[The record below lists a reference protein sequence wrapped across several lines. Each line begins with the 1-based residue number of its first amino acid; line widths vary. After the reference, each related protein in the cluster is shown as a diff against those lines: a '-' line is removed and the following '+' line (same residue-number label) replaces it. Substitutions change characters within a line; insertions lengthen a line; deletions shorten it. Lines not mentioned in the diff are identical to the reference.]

1 MSQENE
7 RILDAALALDDQL
20 PANPRI
26 NPNEPDIA
34 PEDATEVPDTRD
46 VEAQRPAASR
56 GR

>member
-7 RILDAALALDDQL
+7 RILDTALALDDQL

-26 NPNEPDIA
+26 NPSEPDIA

>member
-46 VEAQRPAASR
+46 VEAQRPAARR

>member
-34 PEDATEVPDTRD
+34 PEDAIEVPDTRD
-46 VEAQRPAASR
+46 VEAQRPVASR